1 MHALP
6 PPFKQA
12 FSLVELSIVLVIL
25 GLLVGGVLSG
35 QSLIRAAELRGI
47 ATEYNEIVTATQS
60 FKDKYFALPGDM
72 PNATQFWLR
81 QGGLGGY
88 NATCVT
94 NSGAAVH
101 TVTQQGACDG
111 NGDGR
116 VEIFNFL
123 QANEDA
129 QFWQHL
135 KMAGLMNIKVR
146 QSAGDAGIG
155 INFGTNR
162 SLHNSRFNN
171 GLWGPLYYPPTTG
184 QFVPLSTGRVGSNL
198 NLLMFGAASG
208 NVHPPT
214 TSLLK
219 PEEAWNLDSK
229 IDDGKST
236 QGTLRVTQSG
246 TTWDICRSGND
257 YALSE
262 TREQCSIVFLNP
274 F

>member
-1 MHALP
+1 MDVTPL
-6 PPFKQA
+6 KRA

-35 QSLIRAAELRGI
+35 QSLIRAAELRNV

-72 PNATQFWLR
+72 PNATRFWLR

-101 TVTQQGACDG
+101 ASTQQGACDG
-111 NGDGR
+111 NGDGK
-116 VEIFNFL
+116 VELFNVL
-123 QANEDA
+123 QVNEDA

-135 KMAGLMNIKVR
+135 KMAGLMNIKVL

-155 INFGTNR
+155 INFGSPR
-162 SLHNSRFNN
+162 SLHNSRLPR
-171 GLWGPLYYPPTTG
+171 GLWGALYYPPTTG

-198 NLLMFGAASG
+198 NLLMFGAPVG
-208 NVHPPT
+208 NTGAPST
-214 TSLLK
+214 RLLK
-219 PEEAWNLDSK
+219 PEEAWNIDSK

-236 QGTLRVTQSG
+236 QGTLRATLSG
-246 TTWDICRSGND
+246 TVWDNCRSGND
-257 YALSE
+257 YALSD
-262 TREQCSIVFLNP
+262 TQEQCSIVFLNP

>member
-1 MHALP
+1 MHNCGH
-6 PPFKQA
+6 KQA

-101 TVTQQGACDG
+101 ATTQQGACDG
-111 NGDGR
+111 NGDGK
-116 VEIFNFL
+116 VEVFNVL
-123 QANEDA
+123 QVNEDA

-135 KMAGLMNIKVR
+135 SMAGLINVKVL
-146 QSAGDAGIG
+146 QSPGDGGIG
-155 INFGTNR
+155 INFGSPR
-162 SLHNSRFNN
+162 SLHNSRYPK
-171 GLWGPLYYPPTTG
+171 GLWGPLYFPPTTG
-184 QFVPLSTGRVGSNL
+184 QYVSLGTGRVGSNL
-198 NLLMFGAASG
+198 HLLMFGAPIG
-208 NVHPPT
+208 NTQPPT
-214 TSLLK
+214 TALLK

-236 QGTLRVTQSG
+236 QGTIRATLAG
-246 TTWDICRSGND
+246 TAFDNCRSGND
-257 YALSE
+257 YTLTSSE
-262 TREQCSIVFLNP
+262 QRCSIVFLSP